1 MTLQG
6 FHVEGTGGGCTALV
20 RYIPTG
26 HVAVL
31 TDGNLSAPSA
41 DAGHADYS
49 ASLFTREAWEDGGQ
63 DETLSTFGT
72 LTDVRS
78 WAAYVVGAA

>member
-1 MTLQG
+1 MKLSG

-20 RYIPTG
+20 RYFPTG
-26 HVAVL
+26 HVVVL
-31 TDGNLSAPSA
+31 TDGNLNAPTA

-49 ASLFTREAWEDGGQ
+49 ASLFTREAWQDSGQ
-63 DETLSTFGT
+63 DAALSTFGT

-78 WAAYVVGAA
+78 WATYVVGAA